1 MSGNQGIQSSLGSKT
16 VRKKGNSDFCCE
28 ILQEVYTLR
37 AKCKKKINVHMK
49 KKHFEKHNFKYFNI
63 LVTFSSLLPVPIP
76 QCEDY
81 LIATHVL
88 LLRGQA
94 EPKKQL
100 EKEMQKIRTAKQ
112 QEILEA
118 CSFFFTALR
127 CIDLHTCL
135 FCLIPKSSLPPC

>member
-1 MSGNQGIQSSLGSKT
+1 ME
-16 VRKKGNSDFCCE
+16 KKAFWKD
-28 ILQEVYTLR
+28 
-37 AKCKKKINVHMK
+37 
-49 KKHFEKHNFKYFNI
+49 NFKYFNI

-100 EKEMQKIRTAKQ
+100 EKEMQKIRMAKQ

-118 CSFFFTALR
+118 CSFFYCSQVHWFTY
-127 CIDLHTCL
+127 L
-135 FCLIPKSSLPPC
+135 FILFDSKILSSTLLNLPHKT

>member
-37 AKCKKKINVHMK
+37 AKCKKINVHMK

-118 CSFFFTALR
+118 CSFFFYCTQV
-127 CIDLHTCL
+127 H
-135 FCLIPKSSLPPC
+135 

>member
-1 MSGNQGIQSSLGSKT
+1 
-16 VRKKGNSDFCCE
+16 
-28 ILQEVYTLR
+28 
-37 AKCKKKINVHMK
+37 MK
-49 KKHFEKHNFKYFNI
+49 KKAFWKDNFKYFNI
-63 LVTFSSLLPVPIP
+63 LVTLSSLLPVPIP

-100 EKEMQKIRTAKQ
+100 EKEMQKIRMAKQ

-118 CSFFFTALR
+118 CSFFLLHSGAL
-127 CIDLHTCL
+127 IYILVYFVWFQNPL
-135 FCLIPKSSLPPC
+135 FHPVKSST